1 MATIQANVPVIY
13 LREGDTF
20 LVYTPAL
27 DLCAHG
33 DSLEDAKKS
42 FETSVELFF
51 EEVVKHNTVNQVF
64 REYGWKEKKRKWMPP
79 IIIGQHSQ
87 PVEIPVSA

>member
-1 MATIQANVPVIY
+1 MKKIASVHTQLP
-13 LREGDTF
+13 LLFMKEEETF

-42 FETSVELFF
+42 LSIEISVS
-51 EEVVKHNTVNQVF
+51 H
-64 REYGWKEKKRKWMPP
+64 
-79 IIIGQHSQ
+79 
-87 PVEIPVSA
+87 